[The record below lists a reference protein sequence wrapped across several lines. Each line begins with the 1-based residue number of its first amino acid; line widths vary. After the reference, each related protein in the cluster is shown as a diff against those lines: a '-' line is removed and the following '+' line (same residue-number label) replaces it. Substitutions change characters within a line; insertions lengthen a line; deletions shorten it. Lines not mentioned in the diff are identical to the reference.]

1 MNALIAV
8 VVAFLANGDM
18 NYAAVDARDQADC
31 EQKVVKI
38 AHDRLDQNKQEEGKV
53 LGFAFECVAF
63 ENKLGVTVPSQPDS
77 AKPKHIP
84 GDREASSVSHSVI
97 HHKPVHLDLESN
109 HAQ

>member
-18 NYAAVDARDQADC
+18 NYATVDAADEADC
-31 EQKVVKI
+31 RQKVAQIEHK
-38 AHDRLDQNKQEEGKV
+38 RLDMNEQEEVKV

-63 ENKLGVTVPSQPDS
+63 ENKFGIADPSEPPS

-84 GDREASSVSHSVI
+84 GRDEA
-97 HHKPVHLDLESN
+97 
-109 HAQ
+109 